1 MRYDVLSGD
10 LRNPRGPIEAHWN
23 DAKTNKSVRARWWLD
38 PHQARK
44 LLRSDASQAKELR
57 ETFNDLEAVE
67 IIRYVAGKTGQPAP
81 FQNVRREIHKTETGT
96 VSKGGVRGV
105 YKIRIG
111 AP

>member
-10 LRNPRGPIEAHWN
+10 LRDPRGPIEAHWN

-57 ETFNDLEAVE
+57 ETFNDLKAVE
-67 IIRYVAGKTGQPAP
+67 IVRDVAGEAGQPTAL
-81 FQNVRREIHKTETGT
+81 QNIRRKINKTEPST
-96 VSKGGVRGV
+96 VSERGIRGV
-105 YKIRIG
+105 DKMIVG
-111 AP
+111 AA